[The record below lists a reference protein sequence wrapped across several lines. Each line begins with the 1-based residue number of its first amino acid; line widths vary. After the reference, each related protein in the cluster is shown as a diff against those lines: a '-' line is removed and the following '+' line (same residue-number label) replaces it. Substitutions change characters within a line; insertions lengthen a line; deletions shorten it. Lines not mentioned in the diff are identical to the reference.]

1 MSQANSERLD
11 ALSEQYYHSAYFSFI
26 RSILGIAEDD
36 FSQDKMLDEKMRRL
50 VFKAIDGFLPPA
62 YTDSL
67 RAHVERWPE
76 WKSREGKFH
85 QNIYHHYLGINEAS
99 VSARHTSGPLPKGS
113 FFRLHFC
120 VPEEAVAGF
129 GDDRREIMQLVGP
142 RLLRHLR
149 VEREGGGVP
158 ELTWHDLLYLRTL
171 PPVFEHDGGDEVFL
185 LTVDHLSATENAAA
199 ESLVSRIAATVQEIA
214 PGSPRKSRREL
225 GLLWT
230 DWKRYF
236 DVLEDTLPGPLRL
249 EAVV

>member
-1 MSQANSERLD
+1 MPQADPEHLD
-11 ALSEQYYHSAYFSFI
+11 ALSEQYYHSSYFAFI

-36 FSQDKMLDEKMRRL
+36 FSQDAGLDEKMRCL
-50 VFKAIDGFLPPA
+50 VFKAIDDFLPPA

-67 RAHVERWPE
+67 RAHVERWPGWE
-76 WKSREGKFH
+76 SYKGKIH
-85 QNIYHHYLGINEAS
+85 QTIYHHYLGIDAGS
-99 VSARHTSGPLPKGS
+99 VSVREKAGTLNRGT

-129 GDDRREIMQLVGP
+129 GNERKEVMRRIGP
-142 RLLRHLR
+142 SLLRHLR
-149 VEREGGGVP
+149 KKREGGHVP
-158 ELTWHDLLYLRTL
+158 ELAWHDLLYLQAL
-171 PPVFEHDGGDEVFL
+171 PPVFEHEGGDEAVL
-185 LTVDHLSATENAAA
+185 LTYDHLSSTEDAAA
-199 ESLVSRIAATVQEIA
+199 ESLVSQIVATVREMSPDA
-214 PGSPRKSRREL
+214 PKKSRSEL